1 MDEKHQ
7 KMREEPE
14 KSALMCNKE
23 NWTQLGEN
31 CCISTGEILLPEN
44 LLDISEIS

>member
-1 MDEKHQ
+1 MDEKHR
-7 KMREEPE
+7 KMMEEPE
-14 KSALMCNKE
+14 ESALSCSE
-23 NWTQLGEN
+23 ESWTQLGEN